1 MQPPA
6 FVFIARHFGESEELH
21 AWKAFAE
28 QEGHAAISLCSA
40 KGHHPNARVS
50 MGGSLLGLRGRFRK
64 SQTGLPTPRFHI
76 YFNGWGVDALASVD
90 SAARRYAFFL
100 EPVPYFER
108 MVIHALRF
116 VQGVIVPSE
125 AMKAY
130 LRQKAGFIPERLI
143 TVLPPPWE
151 AAAPL
156 STIAED
162 DTESP
167 VMGFAP
173 RLEIRQ
179 KRAERLLP
187 FRSALPASSVPD
199 IRYFAFGTNA
209 RRLERKIGP
218 STGFHQIHRTTFT
231 ERMAEIDKWN
241 VAIWLSSYEGCPQ
254 ALLRTIARGGLP
266 LFPQPDDA
274 PPPIDL
280 HPACLYPAHEMEAA
294 ASSLTD
300 LLALSPDKRRIIIKQ
315 NRAAL
320 AKMVTPAAA
329 WAGFVEAE
337 HARAPRPLPRKA
349 AFGPLW
355 PLRIYSTFIQ
365 YARTGQFEF
374 ERPIVEVS

>member
-28 QEGHAAISLCSA
+28 KEGHPALSLCAA
-40 KGHHPNARVS
+40 KGRHPHARVH
-50 MGGSLLGLRGRFRK
+50 MGGSLLGLRRRFRK
-64 SQTGLPTPRFHI
+64 SQAALPPHRFHI

-108 MVIHALRF
+108 MVIHSLRF

-125 AMKAY
+125 AMKTY

-151 AAAPL
+151 AAAAL
-156 STIAED
+156 SADGETAAD
-162 DTESP
+162 SP
-167 VMGFAP
+167 VVGFAP
-173 RLEIRQ
+173 RLEVRQ

-187 FRSALPASSVPD
+187 FRAALPESTLPQL
-199 IRYFAFGTNA
+199 RYFGFGTNA
-209 RRLERKIGP
+209 HRLGRKIAQKN
-218 STGFHQIHRTTFT
+218 GFHQVTRTTFA
-231 ERMAEIDKWN
+231 ERMAEIDRWD
-241 VAIWLSSYEGCPQ
+241 VALWLSSYEGAPQ
-254 ALLRTIARGGLP
+254 ALGRTIVRGGLP
-266 LFPQPDDA
+266 LFPKPDDT
-274 PPPIDL
+274 PPPIPL

-294 ASSLTD
+294 ARSLLD
-300 LLALSPDKRRIIIKQ
+300 LIALSPEKRRIIIQQ

-320 AKMVTPAAA
+320 AKIIAAEAA
-329 WAGFVEAE
+329 WEAFVEAE
-337 HARAPRPLPRKA
+337 QARAPRPLPRKA

-355 PLRIYSTFIQ
+355 PLRIYSTFLQ
-365 YARTGQFEF
+365 FARTGQFEF
-374 ERPIVEVS
+374 ERPVVEIS